1 MKRKRVMRTATA
13 MILAVAAAACLDH
26 VSGTRPLT
34 LDVDADVSTTTVGEE
49 VTFTFAATG
58 TQLTSVTIEF
68 GDGDAQTKG
77 YAGPVEVNDFAVH
90 AYSAAGT
97 YDVVGRAIDSQGAVE
112 DTLTITVN

>member
-1 MKRKRVMRTATA
+1 
-13 MILAVAAAACLDH
+13 MILAMAAASCLDD

-34 LDVDADVSTTTVGEE
+34 LDVDADVSTTTVGEV

-58 TQLTSVTIEF
+58 TQLTSVTLEF
-68 GDGDAQTKG
+68 GDGDAETKG
-77 YAGPVEVNDFAVH
+77 YAGPVEVTDVAVH
-90 AYSAAGT
+90 AYGATGT